1 MARKKPLAPTE
12 RSDEDKYST
21 ADKDLFIDTW
31 LDYANEVDQEDWTRD
46 GWTAKL
52 RAAFDPLNPKSKRTD
67 DQIASSLFEKAKVLR
82 KSLLEQGD
90 GCPPIP
96 EASTRQSIKDVG
108 RKHRER
114 LNAWK

>member
-1 MARKKPLAPTE
+1 MAKKPLAPTE
-12 RSDEDKYST
+12 RSDKDKYST

-46 GWTAKL
+46 EWTARL
-52 RAAFDPLNPKSKRTD
+52 RAAFDPVNPKSQRTD
-67 DQIASSLFEKAKVLR
+67 AQRAESLFNKAKALR
-82 KSLLEQGD
+82 KALLEQGE

-96 EASTRQSIKDVG
+96 GPTRQSIKDVG
-108 RKHRER
+108 RKHRDR